1 MDIHPQMDLFAGR
14 ADRNASL
21 TRVTKN
27 SGNFMFDAIS
37 VFRRIFL
44 SNKNMKYSYE
54 RVTGED
60 IRVALTNWGVT
71 PHHPNAWG
79 ALTRTLILRG
89 MLIPTSEFRHMK
101 SRRSHAR
108 MTRVYEVAR

>member
-1 MDIHPQMDLFAGR
+1 MQIHPQMDLFAGR

-21 TRVTKN
+21 TRVAKN
-27 SGNFMFDAIS
+27 SGNFMSDAIAT
-37 VFRRIFL
+37 FRIELQGFVPH
-44 SNKNMKYSYE
+44 E

-60 IRVALTNWGVT
+60 IRVALTDCGIA

-79 ALTRTLILRG
+79 ALTRILILRG
-89 MLIPTSEFRHMK
+89 MLIPTDEFRHMK

-108 MTRVYEVAR
+108 MTRVYEVAG